1 MRARSASEL
10 YRKATHTRAGGSN
23 PGLANGLGS
32 KAAAEKLAKK
42 CICRRIERLW
52 RKKGERRERKR
63 RGGIFLC
70 KKVRL
75 RKSLRQRRMHKND
88 AIVVDVVAD
97 ADAAGAGRQICKM
110 ERNAEIGPEERQTKK
125 RKERQNF

>member
-1 MRARSASEL
+1 M
-10 YRKATHTRAGGSN
+10 
-23 PGLANGLGS
+23 
-32 KAAAEKLAKK
+32 
-42 CICRRIERLW
+42 
-52 RKKGERRERKR
+52 
-63 RGGIFLC
+63 C